1 MATFHMWEFE
11 HPLVLLIILFY
22 ITALSSVAWVLVTI
36 YQLTVSKTKTVNLK
50 SAAMVSIV
58 VLAGILLFALG
69 R

>member
-11 HPLVLLIILFY
+11 HPLVLLIIFFY

-36 YQLTVSKTKTVNLK
+36 YQLTVSKTNTVNLK